1 MSSANYKNKICENN
15 GKNVVSADFVF
26 IICGN
31 AILGY
36 IYGEDYD

>member
-1 MSSANYKNKICENN
+1 MKKMSFPQIL
-15 GKNVVSADFVF
+15 FF